1 MRGRCRK
8 KGRRDNKTDTR
19 VESSMA
25 RNIGAGEDGERRS
38 GERIEAARG
47 EKRQEERSSERR
59 ERAEELAGN
68 VRHGRER

>member
-1 MRGRCRK
+1 
-8 KGRRDNKTDTR
+8 
-19 VESSMA
+19 MA